1 MEEVLPPLFSGSGID
16 CFATLLR
23 TKINQMR
30 YLVEEMK
37 RTEGEYKNAYK
48 YVLQKKRQD
57 LLTLLRSFE
66 TAYLKEVD
74 DIIPF
79 NELF

>member
-1 MEEVLPPLFSGSGID
+1 MEESLPPLFSGSGID
-16 CFATLLR
+16 CFATELR
-23 TKINQMR
+23 IKINNMR

-57 LLTLLRSFE
+57 LLTLLRNFE
-66 TAYLKEVD
+66 TQYLKEVEE
-74 DIIPF
+74 IIPY
-79 NELF
+79 NELL